1 MNSFTSVPAY
11 LLLKLCSYDEQPL
24 VVVHVVLA
32 WHQALLSLPLLGR
45 VDLAV
50 PDLGSRRLVLLSI
63 KPAPEEHS
71 PRLIVFDGVD
81 GPGCR
86 TGREL
91 PVDLTCSF
99 EQAPMVAAE
108 ARQHLLA
115 VASVILAAG
124 HERRSLN

>member
-1 MNSFTSVPAY
+1 MNSFTPVPTY

-71 PRLIVFDGVD
+71 PVSSYSTRQ
-81 GPGCR
+81 
-86 TGREL
+86 TGL
-91 PVDLTCSF
+91 DVGLGGSY
-99 EQAPMVAAE
+99 QW
-108 ARQHLLA
+108 
-115 VASVILAAG
+115 I
-124 HERRSLN
+124 